1 MRCHSTDLSQL
12 GALDSRLSSLPA
24 PAPATSLVLG
34 IKNRGVISETASH
47 RGRLGLMRE
56 NGTVSLLELC
66 FISNPNDLKA
76 YHAKKNVLAKEIAK
90 ILVRYES
97 LI

>member
-1 MRCHSTDLSQL
+1 
-12 GALDSRLSSLPA
+12 
-24 PAPATSLVLG
+24 
-34 IKNRGVISETASH
+34 
-47 RGRLGLMRE
+47 MRE